1 MFCIIFQLTRRAKN
15 KMKWDDWRRG
25 DREDSGEPR
34 IETKNNSGDLEN
46 YQTSKAVSFQDKEL
60 SAVIQSDGWL

>member
-25 DREDSGEPR
+25 DREDSGEAR
-34 IETKNNSGDLEN
+34 IEAKISADSEN
-46 YQTSKAVSFQDKEL
+46 YQTSKVVSFQDKEL